1 MGAVH
6 GTPLLIEAL
15 LAIVALIVLIA
26 RFKLNPFVT
35 LLLVSMLLA
44 AAVGMPMEK
53 IVKAFE
59 SGVGIR
65 SGISRW

>member
-59 SGVGIR
+59 SGVAIR